1 MLTGMRGGFTKYCCF
16 LCLWDSRSTAEH
28 YVKGDWQPRD
38 AYEPGKSS
46 IEFLPLV
53 EPRKI
58 FLPLLHIKLGLMKN
72 HVEAIGKGNSCSFQ
86 YHTERFPNISG
97 VKMNEGLFIGP
108 QIKSVLLNEGF
119 KQSLSTAEFK
129 AWEELKW
136 LCKSFLGIHKFS
148 AYMEGV
154 QLLLDSYQKLG
165 CRMSLKI
172 NTLLALRPRVLSR
185 KSCHGE

>member
-1 MLTGMRGGFTKYCCF
+1 MSRVTGSHEMPMSQEKAVSSF
-16 LCLWDSRSTAEH
+16 CLWLSH
-28 YVKGDWQPRD
+28 VKYFCRC
-38 AYEPGKSS
+38 
-46 IEFLPLV
+46 
-53 EPRKI
+53 
-58 FLPLLHIKLGLMKN
+58 HIKLGLMKN
-72 HVEAIGKGNSCSFQ
+72 LVEAIGQGNACSFH
-86 YHTERFPNISG
+86 YPTEKFPNISG
-97 VKMNEGLFIGP
+97 AKMNEGLFIGP
-108 QIKSVLLNEGF
+108 QIKSILQNEGF

-136 LCKSFLGIHKFS
+136 LCKNFLGIHKFS

-172 NTLLALRPRVLSR
+172 NTLPALRPRVLSR